1 MTAKLFLVFLKIG
14 AFTLGGGYAM
24 LPLIERELVENH
36 RMLSR
41 EEYYDAVAMATSLPG
56 AIAINCSI
64 FAGYKVRGLFGALA
78 AALGSI
84 LPAFAAIIVV
94 AAFFD
99 DVSSLEPV
107 RLAFKG
113 IRPTIV
119 VMIIYALVNMTKNT
133 DFSGNR
139 KYIAAVALGLLMLGV
154 SSFYII
160 IAAALSGLMLKRL
173 ERR

>member
-1 MTAKLFLVFLKIG
+1 MAVKLFLVFLKIG

-24 LPLIERELVENH
+24 LPLIERELVENQK
-36 RMLSR
+36 MLSR

-64 FAGYKVRGLFGALA
+64 FAGYKVRGLSGALA
-78 AALGSI
+78 AALGL
-84 LPAFAAIIVV
+84 LPAFAAIIAV

>member
-1 MTAKLFLVFLKIG
+1 MTARLFLVFLKIG

-36 RMLSR
+36 RMLSS
-41 EEYYDAVAMATSLPG
+41 EEYYDAVAMATGLPG

-64 FAGYKVRGLFGALA
+64 FAGYKVKGIAGALA
-78 AALGSI
+78 AAMGSI
-84 LPAFAAIIVV
+84 LPAFTAIIAV

-139 KYIAAVALGLLMLGV
+139 KYIAAAALGLLMLGV

-160 IAAALSGLMLKRL
+160 IAAALSGLMLKRM